1 MQMYRNIQQQFLI
14 YIYIYIYIYIHICIN
29 INEELERLSAEGI
42 IRPVTQPTD
51 RVYYSYNQTFFPFR
65 PGKVRLRNGNYSKV
79 EAKLYV
85 GYQLQRFTINNVSIF
100 LSNYIVG
107 FSKEWFYKCL

>member
-14 YIYIYIYIYIHICIN
+14 YIYISICIN

-65 PGKVRLRNGNYSKV
+65 RGKVRLRNGERFKSGSEAIRWVLVAKV
-79 EAKLYV
+79 CHK
-85 GYQLQRFTINNVSIF
+85 
-100 LSNYIVG
+100 
-107 FSKEWFYKCL
+107 

>member
-1 MQMYRNIQQQFLI
+1 MREFTVQMYRNIQQQFLI
-14 YIYIYIYIYIHICIN
+14 YIYISICIN

-65 PGKVRLRNGNYSKV
+65 RGKVRLRNGNDSKV
-79 EAKLYV
+79 EGKLYA
-85 GYQLQRFTINNVSIF
+85 GY
-100 LSNYIVG
+100 
-107 FSKEWFYKCL
+107 